1 MASIYRFS
9 NTEDFITIVKKLYDD
24 GYTYQDYGSYDEFMY
39 ENFANVDGYFCS
51 YTDPLVYKFMDLLYI
66 KTDIINKDI
75 KKFYIISERKTF
87 V

>member
-1 MASIYRFS
+1 MVSIYRFS

-24 GYTYQDYGSYDEFMY
+24 GYTYHDYNTSDEFMD
-39 ENFANVDGYFCS
+39 ENLANVDGCLSS
-51 YTDPLVYKFMDLLYI
+51 YTDPLVYKVMDLLFI
-66 KTDIINKDI
+66 KTDIINKDT